1 MKKILL
7 VLITFLLFD
16 HLHAQISLN
25 TTAHWNQ
32 SQFYNSFNLITES
45 VKDIEGVS
53 DTFISNKKY
62 LKLKE
67 TVASNHS
74 TRVDSMGIISWV
86 KTQLPIQIKYSFIRL
101 ENNKFYY
108 IDPNNNDQL
117 LYDFNLVKGDDYSK
131 GVFDF
136 ACSTVSGLTFEK
148 TDIVCLGNTSLKS
161 WQLSSR
167 NYPSANYLIE
177 GIGPNTGLFTPF
189 CKNGCPECSYQLN
202 YFTLNNDTLYKGNC
216 DKSASIP
223 ETQKSTDYETYY
235 DNNFFQLDFKTTGKF
250 KIYSILGQYVLSETI
265 SNAGLINFENLSLKT
280 GIYLVEI
287 ETNSGIQFI
296 KIIQP

>member
-16 HLHAQISLN
+16 QLHAQITLN

-32 SQFYNSFNLITES
+32 SQFYTSSNLITES
-45 VKDIEGVS
+45 IKDIEGVS

-67 TVASNHS
+67 TIASSHS
-74 TRVDSMGIISWV
+74 TRLDSMGIISWV
-86 KTQLPIQIKYSFIRL
+86 KTQLPIQTKYSFIRV

-108 IDPNNNDQL
+108 IDINNNDQL
-117 LYDFNLVKGDDYSK
+117 LYDFNLVKGDAYNK
-131 GVFDF
+131 GVYDF
-136 ACSTVSGLTFEK
+136 ACSSVKDLTFEN
-148 TDIVCLGNTSLKS
+148 TEIVCLGNTSLKS

-167 NYPSANYLIE
+167 TFPSANYLIE

-189 CKNGCPECSYQLN
+189 CKNGCPECGYQLN

-223 ETQKSTDYETYY
+223 KTQKSPEYETYY
-235 DNNFFQLDFKTTGKF
+235 ANNFFQIDFKTNGKI
-250 KIYSILGQYVLSETI
+250 KIYNILGQHILSEII
-265 SNAGLINFENLSLKT
+265 SNSALINFEILSLKT

-287 ETNSGIQFI
+287 ETNSGIEFV
-296 KIIQP
+296 KIVHP